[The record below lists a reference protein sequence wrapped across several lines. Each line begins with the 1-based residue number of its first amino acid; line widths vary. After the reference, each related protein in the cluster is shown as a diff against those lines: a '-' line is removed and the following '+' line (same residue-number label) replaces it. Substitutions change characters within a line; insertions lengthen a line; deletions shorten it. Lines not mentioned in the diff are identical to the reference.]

1 MYGCTEAFWRRPLN
15 YVFLWIKKGVW
26 KEILIFL
33 VFNILLLTSDV
44 AFDIL
49 TCKEFFENGNTA
61 WAYIN
66 LFMIFNPFLLRSVF
80 LFIAEMK
87 NGESKSLIKTIKE
100 VFLTSSACL
109 PLVQTIRNIQR
120 WHQLIRQLILQKI
133 YSTEASK
140 IFRFQGT
147 SIVNS
152 MFETFA
158 EGAPCQI
165 LNLYIFMLIG
175 YMSRTQ
181 IISICLSIVSLSITG
196 VKLFFFYRAEYEIE
210 VDPGWRLILLTIFP
224 MMINTI
230 ASIISWTFIASHTG
244 GYIVLAIL
252 FVFFVNWISIQC
264 VKCNTQNTQNTENAQ
279 NTQDTERP
287 EQLLDELFLVWTAM
301 ISTLLPCVVGAKKGV
316 FMAQILAT
324 NLSKLGVLSC
334 IWFLQWYTPEEN
346 KYNHWFLN
354 TPLVTCVTEG
364 VFTTEPFC
372 SDLENTTFQNGPCY
386 CSSLQSCFCGFS
398 CPESP
403 DVQINLKKR

>member
-1 MYGCTEAFWRRPLN
+1 M
-15 YVFLWIKKGVW
+15 
-26 KEILIFL
+26 FL
-33 VFNILLLTSDV
+33 VFNILVLTSDV
-44 AFDIL
+44 ALDVF
-49 TCKEFFENGNTA
+49 TCQEFFENGNTA
-61 WAYIN
+61 WACIN

-80 LFIAEMK
+80 SFITEMK
-87 NGESKSLIKTIKE
+87 NDESKSLIKTIKE
-100 VFLTSSACL
+100 VFLKSSACL
-109 PLVQTIRNIQR
+109 PLVQSFKNIQSWR
-120 WHQLIRQLILQKI
+120 RMKHQKI
-133 YSTEASK
+133 YLTNASQ
-140 IFRFQGT
+140 IFSLQGE

-181 IISICLSIVSLSITG
+181 IISICLSVVSLSLTG
-196 VKLFFFYRAEYEIE
+196 VKLFFLYRAEDEVE

-230 ASIISWTFIASHTG
+230 ASIILWTFIASHTG
-244 GYIVLAIL
+244 GYIALAIL
-252 FVFFVNWISIQC
+252 FVFLVNWISIQC
-264 VKCNTQNTQNTENAQ
+264 VTCYTQNTQNTENAQ
-279 NTQDTERP
+279 KTQDTERP
-287 EQLLDELFLVWTAM
+287 EQPLDDQVFNFTFSDVETAM

-334 IWFLQWYTPEEN
+334 IWFLQWYTPEEY
-346 KYNHWFLN
+346 KYNPWFLN

-364 VFTTEPFC
+364 AFTTEPFC
-372 SDLENTTFQNGPCY
+372 SDLENTTFQNGACY
-386 CSSLQSCFCGFS
+386 CSSLQSCFCGFG
-398 CPESP
+398 CP